1 MSTNNFMNNL
11 NNFMTQLGITE
22 YKPNV
27 TNSPGYRRAID
38 TINNVD
44 LNQERLNNN
53 QLRMLN
59 RLEQYEER
67 DKQRLRDIEQRMS
80 TKQGTSPAQNKSVTP
95 KQLIKKNVEADLN
108 NLWRTGQ
115 NVVDGVVDD
124 AAKGAAGALRA
135 NAAKTPGLFSK
146 IASGARGLVG
156 GPIGLA
162 TLAGLGLEQLANG
175 QIGRNIGQWFVDN
188 FTPQGGNPNDMIR
201 QRNAEEIQN
210 SGTNLRAQG
219 KTQDVGSVARDYSQS
234 TPRTNKTNT
243 TQPNKTNTAQTT
255 SGDENLPSRRGSVEQ
270 FILDNADPS
279 VTYGRD
285 PVTNEVVAVPLDAL
299 PPDSPVVTDN
309 NNGNNTNG
317 TAGVPP
323 VSADGGEPIYPTPGQ
338 PLVADVKFNDDGSAV
353 ADGRVVE
360 QPAQQGVPANNSD
373 MDLQNLVREVMSA
386 QPMRDTATR
395 DLLSQYYNDIQQMIS
410 ANPHYQGSV
419 QTPNNPYNVDPRQLE
434 ALTWMDQVQAAIGGG
449 RGDRAQAY
457 IDGQRQLYQQRMA
470 NQLGVPYE
478 DYIRSTITQQEQ
490 NIALRSKQLENELAI
505 RAQESED
512 MATRLSALQELV
524 KLREDTNRA
533 LDEIRLRGEY
543 DLAQERLSQA
553 GQDARAAL
561 DANTQLIDR
570 QMQINDP
577 NQRLRAQAQFY
588 NSVGFLDPNV
598 QRAFIMGMP
607 ADMRAILFNPTATQ
621 DDIEQLFNWA
631 RTQPGGPGIIQQIIS
646 NILPNSR

>member
-11 NNFMTQLGITE
+11 NNFMAQLGITE

-27 TNSPGYRRAID
+27 TNSPGYQRAMNTID
-38 TINNVD
+38 NAD
-44 LNQERLNNN
+44 LQQSRLNNN
-53 QLRMLN
+53 QSRMLD
-59 RLEQYEER
+59 RLAQYERNDE
-67 DKQRLRDIEQRMS
+67 QRLRDIEQRMS
-80 TKQGTSPAQNKSVTP
+80 NAKTGKSSTP
-95 KQLIKKNVEADLN
+95 KAPSNPTRNADID
-108 NLWRTGQ
+108 NLWRTGT
-115 NVVDGVVDD
+115 NVVDDVVDD
-124 AAKGAAGALRA
+124 AAKGAAGVLRT

-146 IASGARGLVG
+146 IAAGARGLVG

-175 QIGRNIGQWFVDN
+175 QIGRNVGQWFVNN

-201 QRNAEEIQN
+201 QRSNDEIQ
-210 SGTNLRAQG
+210 SSRTNLRAQG
-219 KTQDVGSVARDYSQS
+219 KTQDIGSIARDY
-234 TPRTNKTNT
+234 
-243 TQPNKTNTAQTT
+243 TQGAPTT
-255 SGDENLPSRRGSVEQ
+255 SETNATQQNQTSATSTASTGENLPSRRGSVEQ

-285 PVTNEVVAVPLDAL
+285 PVTGEVVTVPLDAL
-299 PPDSPVVTDN
+299 PSDSPVVTDN
-309 NNGNNTNG
+309 NNGGNTNG

-323 VSADGGEPIYPTPGQ
+323 VSTDGGEPIYPTPGQ
-338 PLVADVKFNDDGSAV
+338 PLVADVKFNDDGSAMV
-353 ADGRVVE
+353 DGRVVE
-360 QPAQQGVPANNSD
+360 QPAQQSTPSDNSD
-373 MDLQNLVREVMSA
+373 MNLQNLVREVMSA
-386 QPMRDTATR
+386 QPMRDTSTR
-395 DLLSQYYNDIQQMIS
+395 DLLNQYYNDIQQMIS
-410 ANPHYQGSV
+410 ANPYYQGTA
-419 QTPNNPYNVDPRQLE
+419 QTPNNPYNVDPKQLE

-478 DYIRSTITQQEQ
+478 DYIRSTMAQQEQ
-490 NIALRSKQLENELAI
+490 NIALRSKQLENELAM

-561 DANTQLIDR
+561 DANTRLIDR

-577 NQRLRAQAQFY
+577 NQRLRAQSQFY

>member
-27 TNSPGYRRAID
+27 TNSPGYQRAMNA
-38 TINNVD
+38 INNAD
-44 LNQERLNNN
+44 LQQSRLNNN
-53 QLRMLN
+53 QSRMLD
-59 RLEQYEER
+59 RLAQYERNDE
-67 DKQRLRDIEQRMS
+67 QRLRDIEQRIS
-80 TKQGTSPAQNKSVTP
+80 NTKAPKTSAPKTP
-95 KQLIKKNVEADLN
+95 SSSKHNADID
-108 NLWRTGQ
+108 NLWRTGT
-115 NVVDGVVDD
+115 NVADGLVDD
-124 AAKGAAGALRA
+124 AAKGAAGVLRT

-146 IASGARGLVG
+146 IAAGARGLVG

-201 QRNAEEIQN
+201 QRSNDEIQ
-210 SGTNLRAQG
+210 SSRTNLRAQG
-219 KTQDVGSVARDYSQS
+219 KTQDVGSVARDYAQG
-234 TPRTNKTNT
+234 TPRTNETNT
-243 TQPNKTNTAQTT
+243 IQQNRT
-255 SGDENLPSRRGSVEQ
+255 STESTSSTDENLPSRRGSIEQ

-285 PVTNEVVAVPLDAL
+285 PVTNEVIAVPLDAL
-299 PPDSPVVTDN
+299 PSDSPVVTDN
-309 NNGNNTNG
+309 NSGNNTNG

-323 VSADGGEPIYPTPGQ
+323 VSTDGGEPIYPTPGQ
-338 PLVADVKFNDDGSAV
+338 PLVADVKFNDDGAAV
-353 ADGRVVE
+353 VDGRVVE
-360 QPAQQGVPANNSD
+360 HPAQQSAPADNSD
-373 MDLQNLVREVMSA
+373 MNLQNLVREVMSA
-386 QPMRDTATR
+386 QPMRDTSTR
-395 DLLSQYYNDIQQMIS
+395 DLLDQYYNDIQQMIS
-410 ANPHYQGSV
+410 ANPYYQGTV
-419 QTPNNPYNVDPRQLE
+419 QTPNNPYNVDPKQLE

-478 DYIRSTITQQEQ
+478 DYVRSTMAQQEQ
-490 NIALRSKQLENELAI
+490 NIALRSKQLENELAM

-577 NQRLRAQAQFY
+577 NQRLRAQSQFY

-607 ADMRAILFNPTATQ
+607 SDMRAILFNPTATQ
-621 DDIEQLFNWA
+621 EDIEQLFNWA

>member
-11 NNFMTQLGITE
+11 NNFMAQLGITE
-22 YKPNV
+22 YRPNV
-27 TNSPGYRRAID
+27 TNSPGYKRAMNTLD
-38 TINNVD
+38 NAD
-44 LNQERLNNN
+44 LQQSRLNNN
-53 QLRMLN
+53 QSQMLD
-59 RLEQYEER
+59 RLAQYER
-67 DKQRLRDIEQRMS
+67 NDAQRLKDIEQRMAD
-80 TKQGTSPAQNKSVTP
+80 TKTTKTSVPKTP
-95 KQLIKKNVEADLN
+95 SSSKYNADID
-108 NLWRTGQ
+108 NLWRTGA
-115 NVVDGVVDD
+115 NVVDDVVDD
-124 AAKGAAGALRA
+124 AAKGAAGVLRT
-135 NAAKTPGLFSK
+135 NAAKTPGLFSR
-146 IASGARGLVG
+146 IATSARGLVG

-175 QIGRNIGQWFVDN
+175 QVGRNIGQWFVNN

-201 QRNAEEIQN
+201 QRSTEEIQN

-219 KTQDVGSVARDYSQS
+219 RTQDIGSVARDYVQGA
-234 TPRTNKTNT
+234 PRTNETNA
-243 TQPNKTNTAQTT
+243 TQQNQTSTARTT
-255 SGDENLPSRRGSVEQ
+255 SADDNLPSRRGSIEQ
-270 FILDNADPS
+270 FILDNADPL

-299 PPDSPVVTDN
+299 PSDSPVVTDN
-309 NNGNNTNG
+309 DNTSNTNG

-323 VSADGGEPIYPTPGQ
+323 VSTDGGEPIYPTPGQ
-338 PLVADVKFNDDGSAV
+338 PLVADVKFNDDGSAMV
-353 ADGRVVE
+353 DGRVVE
-360 QPAQQGVPANNSD
+360 QPAQQSVPTNDSD
-373 MDLQNLVREVMSA
+373 MNLQNLVREVMSA
-386 QPMRDTATR
+386 QPMRDTSTR
-395 DLLSQYYNDIQQMIS
+395 DLLNQYYNDIQQMIS
-410 ANPHYQGSV
+410 ANPYYQGTV
-419 QTPNNPYNVDPRQLE
+419 QTPNNPYNVDPKQLE

-478 DYIRSTITQQEQ
+478 DYIRSTMAQQEQ
-490 NIALRSKQLENELAI
+490 NIALRSKQLENELAM

-577 NQRLRAQAQFY
+577 NQRLRAQSQFY

-646 NILPNSR
+646 NILPNSRQ

>member
-11 NNFMTQLGITE
+11 NNFMAQLGITE
-22 YKPNV
+22 YRPNV
-27 TNSPGYRRAID
+27 TNSPGYKRAMNTID
-38 TINNVD
+38 NAD
-44 LNQERLNNN
+44 LQQSRLNNN
-53 QLRMLN
+53 QSRMLD
-59 RLEQYEER
+59 RLAQYERNNE
-67 DKQRLRDIEQRMS
+67 QRLRDIEQRIS
-80 TKQGTSPAQNKSVTP
+80 NTKVSNTSAPKTP
-95 KQLIKKNVEADLN
+95 SSSKLNADID
-108 NLWRTGQ
+108 NLWRTGT
-115 NVVDGVVDD
+115 NVVNDVVDD
-124 AAKGAAGALRA
+124 AAKGAAGVLRT

-146 IASGARGLVG
+146 IAAGARGLVG

-175 QIGRNIGQWFVDN
+175 QVGRNVGQWFVNN

-201 QRNAEEIQN
+201 QRSAEEIQN
-210 SGTNLRAQG
+210 SGTNLRSQG
-219 KTQDVGSVARDYSQS
+219 KTQDVGSIARDYAQGA
-234 TPRTNKTNT
+234 PKTNE
-243 TQPNKTNTAQTT
+243 TNAAQQNQTSTARTT
-255 SGDENLPSRRGSVEQ
+255 STDKNLPSRRGSIEQ
-270 FILDNADPS
+270 FILNNADPS

-285 PVTNEVVAVPLDAL
+285 PVTDEVVTVPLDAL
-299 PPDSPVVTDN
+299 PSDSPVVTDTN
-309 NNGNNTNG
+309 NSDNTNG
-317 TAGVPP
+317 TAGAPP
-323 VSADGGEPIYPTPGQ
+323 VSTDGGEPIYLTPGQ

-353 ADGRVVE
+353 VDGRVVE
-360 QPAQQGVPANNSD
+360 QPAQQSVPTNNND

-386 QPMRDTATR
+386 QPMRDTSTR
-395 DLLSQYYNDIQQMIS
+395 DLLNQYYNDIQQMIS
-410 ANPHYQGSV
+410 ANPYYQGTV
-419 QTPNNPYNVDPRQLE
+419 QTPNNPYNVDPKQLE

-478 DYIRSTITQQEQ
+478 DYIRSTIAQQEQ
-490 NIALRSKQLENELAI
+490 NIALRSKQLEDELAM
-505 RAQESED
+505 RAQESKD

-577 NQRLRAQAQFY
+577 NQRLRAQSQFY

>member
-1 MSTNNFMNNL
+1 M
-11 NNFMTQLGITE
+11 
-22 YKPNV
+22 
-27 TNSPGYRRAID
+27 
-38 TINNVD
+38 
-44 LNQERLNNN
+44 
-53 QLRMLN
+53 
-59 RLEQYEER
+59 
-67 DKQRLRDIEQRMS
+67 
-80 TKQGTSPAQNKSVTP
+80 
-95 KQLIKKNVEADLN
+95 
-108 NLWRTGQ
+108 
-115 NVVDGVVDD
+115 
-124 AAKGAAGALRA
+124 
-135 NAAKTPGLFSK
+135 
-146 IASGARGLVG
+146 
-156 GPIGLA
+156 
-162 TLAGLGLEQLANG
+162 
-175 QIGRNIGQWFVDN
+175 
-188 FTPQGGNPNDMIR
+188 
-201 QRNAEEIQN
+201 
-210 SGTNLRAQG
+210 
-219 KTQDVGSVARDYSQS
+219 
-234 TPRTNKTNT
+234 
-243 TQPNKTNTAQTT
+243 
-255 SGDENLPSRRGSVEQ
+255 
-270 FILDNADPS
+270 
-279 VTYGRD
+279 
-285 PVTNEVVAVPLDAL
+285 AVPLDAL
-299 PPDSPVVTDN
+299 PSDSPVVTDD
-309 NNGNNTNG
+309 NNTNNTNR

-323 VSADGGEPIYPTPGQ
+323 VSTDGGEPIYPTPGQ
-338 PLVADVKFNDDGSAV
+338 PLVADVEFNDDGSAIV
-353 ADGRVVE
+353 DGRVVE
-360 QPAQQGVPANNSD
+360 QPAQQRIPANNSD

-395 DLLSQYYNDIQQMIS
+395 DLLNQYYNDIQQMIS
-410 ANPHYQGSV
+410 ANPYYQGSV
-419 QTPNNPYNVDPRQLE
+419 QTPNNPYNVDPRQIE
-434 ALTWMDQVQAAIGGG
+434 ALTRMDQVQAAIGGG

-478 DYIRSTITQQEQ
+478 DYVRSTMAQQEQ

-543 DLAQERLSQA
+543 DLAKERLSQA

-621 DDIEQLFNWA
+621 EDIEQLFNWA

>member
-1 MSTNNFMNNL
+1 MSSNNFMNNL
-11 NNFMTQLGITE
+11 NNFMAQLGITE
-22 YKPNV
+22 YRPNV
-27 TNSPGYRRAID
+27 TNSPGYKRAMNTID
-38 TINNVD
+38 NAD
-44 LNQERLNNN
+44 LQQSRLNNN
-53 QLRMLN
+53 QSQMLD
-59 RLEQYEER
+59 RLAQYERNDE
-67 DKQRLRDIEQRMS
+67 QRLRDIERRMS
-80 TKQGTSPAQNKSVTP
+80 DTKTVKTSIP
-95 KQLIKKNVEADLN
+95 KAPSNSTRNADID
-108 NLWRTGQ
+108 NLWRTGT
-115 NVVDGVVDD
+115 NVANDVVDGT
-124 AAKGAAGALRA
+124 AKGAAGVLRT

-146 IASGARGLVG
+146 ITAGARGLVG

-175 QIGRNIGQWFVDN
+175 QVGRNIGQWFVNN

-201 QRNAEEIQN
+201 QRSAEEVQN

-219 KTQDVGSVARDYSQS
+219 KTQDVGSIARDYSQS
-234 TPRTNKTNT
+234 TPKTTET
-243 TQPNKTNTAQTT
+243 TASRQNQTSTARTT
-255 SGDENLPSRRGSVEQ
+255 STDENLPSRRGSVEQ
-270 FILDNADPS
+270 FILNNADPS

-285 PVTNEVVAVPLDAL
+285 PVTDEVVVVPLDAL
-299 PPDSPVVTDN
+299 PSDSPVVTDN
-309 NNGNNTNG
+309 NNGGNTNG
-317 TAGVPP
+317 TAGAPP
-323 VSADGGEPIYPTPGQ
+323 VSTDAGEPIYPTPGQ
-338 PLVADVKFNDDGSAV
+338 PLVADVKFNDDGSAMV
-353 ADGRVVE
+353 DGRVVE
-360 QPAQQGVPANNSD
+360 QPAQQNAPANNND

-395 DLLSQYYNDIQQMIS
+395 DLLNQYYNDIRQMIS
-410 ANPHYQGSV
+410 ANPYYQGTV
-419 QTPNNPYNVDPRQLE
+419 QTPNNPYNVDPKQLE
-434 ALTWMDQVQAAIGGG
+434 ALTWIDQVQAAIGGG

-478 DYIRSTITQQEQ
+478 DYVRSTMAQQEQ
-490 NIALRSKQLENELAI
+490 NIALRSKQLKDELAM

-577 NQRLRAQAQFY
+577 NQRLRAQSQFY

-631 RTQPGGPGIIQQIIS
+631 KTQPGGPGIIQQIIS